1 LCRKLEPKLETV
13 RSPACAARNKQTNRQ
28 TDTGQTDR
36 QTNGQNKKKEETPK
50 VSYFSCFGLVWFV
63 CVLCFMLLLVLFVA
77 LAEVLTQGTHT
88 IGAPSEK
95 NPHVFILVF
104 FFFLFEKKKKRL
116 TKCGGAFFFTMEFR
130 VEKEF
135 DLVFTVRTSREAGL
149 F

>member
-36 QTNGQNKKKEETPK
+36 QTNGQNKKKEETLK
-50 VSYFSCFGLVWFV
+50 VSFFSCFGLVWFV

-88 IGAPSEK
+88 IDAPSEK
-95 NPHVFILVF
+95 KKNPPRFSSSVF
-104 FFFLFEKKKKRL
+104 FNKKTLDEMWRRVPFFHD
-116 TKCGGAFFFTMEFR
+116 G
-130 VEKEF
+130 V
-135 DLVFTVRTSREAGL
+135 SR
-149 F
+149 